1 MKGFSMSKN
10 IYRKPV
16 CMIFVPHEDD
26 EINITGDFIYQ
37 ASQKSMNIVVVF
49 TTNGDFK
56 YKAITRIRE
65 ALNAVYTLN
74 KDADCIFLGY
84 SDTLNNSSTK
94 HLFYADN
101 CTKTPSGHIY
111 TYGIPNAE
119 DFAFQ
124 VYGKH
129 HCFTRKSYE
138 NDVFNVI
145 MKIHPDFIISVDY
158 DVHSDHRMASIV
170 FEQCVGKILKQY
182 KKLNYAPIVY
192 KSFAYTTGFHAIDD
206 FYALNIVETKMPT
219 ENKVIHYHEKW
230 DLLNSSIYDW
240 EKRTR
245 LPLSRIDAGHYLLRN
260 LIFKAL
266 CKHKSQS
273 AGLHA
278 CQIINSDK
286 VFWQRRTDSCS
297 YYADVKVSSNFL
309 DAHYLNDFQLYNTD
323 DIDSE
328 VPVFNHYAWIPDEND
343 EEKKITFTWDEYQD
357 VQRIVLYGLL
367 DQDIHIHQV
376 EIEFDDGEKIKAGPI
391 PDKGV
396 PLIIDLK
403 KIIRIKWCSIKILK
417 TDGKGGL
424 AECEFYAT
432 ERQKNNPIAPFI
444 KILVQ
449 DNFIYEY
456 LVPETINQLQLKV
469 YYFEC
474 QGKVSFEIIGNP
486 CGAKIS
492 KNGILDIDHLTNK
505 ITVKA
510 YLNDHPDIQDIVT
523 IAKVTK
529 WKIKK
534 IHFMQ
539 RVEKVFL
546 TFLLRLNRKYIYLR
560 KKYINDI

>member
-1 MKGFSMSKN
+1 MFYVFEGQMGINQANKIKVLL
-10 IYRKPV
+10 I
-16 CMIFVPHEDD
+16 VPHQDD
-26 EINITGDFIYQ
+26 EINIAGDLLDR
-37 ASQKSMNIVVVF
+37 NIISPFVVF
-49 TTNGDFK
+49 TTNGDYK
-56 YKAITRIRE
+56 YQGATRIKE
-65 ALNAVYTLN
+65 AINSLSVFNVPEN
-74 KDADCIFLGY
+74 HIFFLGY
-84 SDTLNNSSTK
+84 GDSLNTNK
-94 HLFYADN
+94 HQHIFYSYDIIKSHA
-101 CTKTPSGHIY
+101 GHIC
-111 TYGIPNAE
+111 TYGIPTHE
-119 DFAFQ
+119 DYSYQ
-124 VYGKH
+124 VYKKH
-129 HCFTRKSYE
+129 HDYTRKSYE
-138 NDVFNVI
+138 KDMLSLILQIKPDVIFC
-145 MKIHPDFIISVDY
+145 VDY
-158 DVHSDHRMASIV
+158 DVHADHRMASII
-170 FEQCVGKILKQY
+170 FEKIIGTL
-182 KKLNYAPIVY
+182 LNKMKTEFTPIVY
-192 KSFAYTTGFHAIDD
+192 KGFAYATGYNTIDD
-206 FYALNIVETKMPT
+206 FYNLNLLAVQFPHEGIIP
-219 ENKVIHYHEKW
+219 HYYAKN
-230 DLLNSSIYDW
+230 DLLNKSAYLWCNRVRFPVNKENRGHFLLNNSIF
-240 EKRTR
+240 
-245 LPLSRIDAGHYLLRN
+245 H
-260 LIFKAL
+260 AL
-266 CKHKSQS
+266 CCHKSQS